1 MIISSL
7 TLAPLDYTTT
17 SQTISF
23 TSGQGVGSTVDI
35 TIPLIDDNITEAV
48 EYFFGSLTLI
58 PTNLDVSVTPNQTK
72 IFITDNN
79 SKIYVVGWKSF
90 AYFLISLKINKYY
103 IKLFS
108 FAFSFRIDCWICRY
122 SIFCD
127 RVCW

>member
-35 TIPLIDDNITEAV
+35 TIPIIDDNIIEAV

-79 SKIYVVGWKSF
+79 GK
-90 AYFLISLKINKYY
+90 N
-103 IKLFS
+103 
-108 FAFSFRIDCWICRY
+108 
-122 SIFCD
+122 
-127 RVCW
+127 